1 MERCV
6 AEAET
11 LRLGL
16 SKETHHQ
23 IDALYVVVI
32 DAPNFLG
39 SLWMLG
45 RYQLLKALHWIEMD

>member
-1 MERCV
+1 MERSV

-32 DAPNFLG
+32 DAPNFL
-39 SLWMLG
+39 SPLWMLG

>member
-1 MERCV
+1 MERRV

-32 DAPNFLG
+32 DAPNFFG
-39 SLWMLG
+39 PLWVLG
-45 RYQLLKALHWIEMD
+45 RYQLFKAPHRIEMD